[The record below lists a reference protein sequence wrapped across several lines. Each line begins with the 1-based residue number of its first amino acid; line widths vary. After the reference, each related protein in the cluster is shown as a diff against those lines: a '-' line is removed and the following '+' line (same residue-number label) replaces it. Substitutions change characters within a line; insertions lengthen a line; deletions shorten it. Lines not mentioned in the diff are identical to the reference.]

1 MRVKEIHNRNLKRIH
16 INRHTMNKNRKH
28 GLDDTPIGIEQS
40 GQPKVYAQR
49 VWILGPCAINH
60 NPEKP
65 LKCGAKVWI
74 ETKAPIDYIT
84 HPEPETD
91 VSEDECELLQV

>member
-28 GLDDTPIGIEQS
+28 GLDDPPIGIEQS
-40 GQPKVYAQR
+40 GQPKMYASR
-49 VWILGPCAINH
+49 VWILGPCAINY
-60 NPEKP
+60 NEGKP
-65 LKCGAKVWI
+65 LKCWAKVWI

>member
-1 MRVKEIHNRNLKRIH
+1 MRVKEIHNRNLKTIH

-28 GLDDTPIGIEQS
+28 GLDDPPIGIEQS

>member
-28 GLDDTPIGIEQS
+28 GLDDPPIGIEQS

-49 VWILGPCAINH
+49 VWILGPC
-60 NPEKP
+60 
-65 LKCGAKVWI
+65 AKVWI